1 MQGRRII
8 EKTLLRQERIRF
20 GFGGHPPVTTVLEQ
34 INGGGE
40 FVAGGPPDRFSGRF
54 PWRSCSHPKV
64 TNKLWS
70 VPKLVIGKGVVEEIY
85 GTEFDDVTKG
95 SIQAFQSITDAIFH
109 NSHHPV
115 ATTETQESQE
125 SQESVASPALSDICE
140 SRLANFYRNAITA
153 TEKAGNKLHFQLHGI
168 ENMAHVDNEIIIYG
182 RRDFDSTLLV
192 RRHLALGVYI
202 MEVEGPPRGDIA
214 YEAWESTNEMK
225 RAKKAW
231 TSNQRHL
238 SLRLTFEVT
247 TRETFWVKGPS
258 GDILQGSEE
267 PQECKHILILESAVE
282 NMARNEIPESTVKAL
297 KSTEW
302 TAVDLD
308 YWCEGNEFWVKSKLK

>member
-1 MQGRRII
+1 MTTI
-8 EKTLLRQERIRF
+8 KSDA
-20 GFGGHPPVTTVLEQ
+20 PVTTVLEQ
-34 INGGGE
+34 IDGGGE
-40 FVAGGPPDRFSGRF
+40 DVAGIPPVFPGGRF
-54 PWRSCSHPKV
+54 PWRSCSYPLKES
-64 TNKLWS
+64 NKTFWT

-85 GTEFDDVTKG
+85 GTEFDDVKKG
-95 SIQAFQSITDAIFH
+95 SIQAFHSITDAIFH
-109 NSHHPV
+109 NSTQPPCVV
-115 ATTETQESQE
+115 ATMETQHTSQE
-125 SQESVASPALSDICE
+125 SAASPALSDICE

-153 TEKAGNKLHFQLHGI
+153 TEKAGNKLHFQLHGCEKI
-168 ENMAHVDNEIIIYG
+168 THVDNEIIIYG
-182 RRDFDSTLLV
+182 RREIDSTLLA

-214 YEAWESTNEMK
+214 YEAWESTSNFK

-231 TSNQRHL
+231 TSNQKHL
-238 SLRLTFEVT
+238 SLRLTFELN

-267 PQECKHILILESAVE
+267 PQEQKHILILESAVE
-282 NMARNEIPESTVKAL
+282 NMARNEIPESTAKVL

-308 YWCEGNEFWVKSKLK
+308 YWCEGNEFWVQSKLK